1 MLAHRH
7 LDVLLDGETRKQRAL
22 LKHHAD
28 APLDRAMF
36 VRREGIEIAAKNLDK
51 AAAFADEPQNRPG
64 EDRFAGARP
73 TDESRHLAPVNVEI
87 EALQDELVAKAHDE
101 IAHLYRD
108 LWRRAPILSPGG
120 MLRQCPAV
128 CGGPP
133 VAQYPIPAKN
143 MANNPSTTTTMN
155 IDLTTEA
162 VTCRP
167 SDSAEPATARPST
180 QEMSPMTSAMKG
192 ALMRPHRKVWRLIAD
207 CNPVINLTG
216 VIPS

>member
-22 LKHHAD
+22 LKHHAA
-28 APLDRAMF
+28 APRDRAML
-36 VRREGIEIAAKNLDK
+36 VRGEEIEIAAKNLDK

-87 EALQDELVAKAHDE
+87 EAFHDELVAKAHDE
-101 IAHLYRD
+101 IAHLYRG
-108 LWRRAPILSPGG
+108 LRRRAPVVLRRWPGTG
-120 MLRQCPAV
+120 VFQGL
-128 CGGPP
+128 P

-143 MANNPSTTTTMN
+143 IANSPSTRTTVK

-180 QEMSPMTSAMKG
+180 QAMSPMTRAMKG
-192 ALMRPHRKVWRLIAD
+192 ALIRPLRKVWSPTAD
-207 CNPVINLTG
+207 CTPVITRAG
-216 VIPS
+216 VIPP

>member
-28 APLDRAMF
+28 PPFDRGMF
-36 VRREGIEIAAKNLDK
+36 ARREGIEIAAKNLDQP
-51 AAAFADEPQNRPG
+51 AAFADEPQNRPG
-64 EDRFAGARP
+64 KDRLAGAGP
-73 TDESRHLAPVNVEI
+73 AHETQNLAPVNVEI
-87 EALQDELVAKAHDE
+87 EAFHDELAVKVHDKV
-101 IAHLYRD
+101 AHLYGGLR
-108 LWRRAPILSPGG
+108 RRAQVLLRRWPGARVFQG
-120 MLRQCPAV
+120 L
-128 CGGPP
+128 P
-133 VAQYPIPAKN
+133 VAQYRIPAKN
-143 MANNPSTTTTMN
+143 IANSPSTTTTMK

-192 ALMRPHRKVWRLIAD
+192 ALMRPLRKVWRPIAD
-207 CNPVINLTG
+207 CNTVINLAG